1 MVGRILRRLEAPARG
16 LHEAAYVLAALTLA
30 SQGLALLR
38 DRLFASSFGAGETLD
53 LYYAAF
59 RIPDLVFALIAS
71 LVSAYVLIPRI
82 AGASREDAKRLI
94 DETASFLLLVGGVIA
109 GVLAY
114 FAPTLLFLVFPN
126 FEGAAGADGFVLL
139 SRILLLQPIILG
151 LSSIAM
157 SVTQVKRRFFVFA
170 LSPVL
175 YNLGII
181 GGIYL
186 YPHYGLP
193 GIGIGV
199 ALGACAHLALQIPTL
214 IEAKLFPRFR
224 IPSVRLMAGVISD
237 SIPRSL
243 ALGVGSVTV
252 LMLTV
257 LVGRSGEEGG
267 VSIFSLATNLAA
279 VPLALIGAS
288 YATAAFP
295 SLAEKAQKGDS
306 AAFTATLSAALRH
319 LIFWS
324 AAITV
329 LVIVLRAHIVRAI
342 LGAGAFDWDDT
353 RLTAAVL
360 AILITTLIAQGIVL
374 LSSRAFYAARR
385 SWNPLIIQLVGLV
398 ISGASALYFLHLG
411 QTHLEFRFFME
422 ALFRVTEVPGT
433 GILMIALGAAA
444 GQLLTGL
451 LALITLSR
459 VAPGL
464 ARQIL
469 RPLAE
474 GLSAAIIGG
483 ALSYLTLA
491 LLGNIAPLT
500 SLAAVFTQGAIAG
513 MVGLAAAA
521 GILSL
526 LENKEFRDLYHS
538 LKRLSARAL
547 PPQSEF

>member
-1 MVGRILRRLEAPARG
+1 MVGRILRRLEAPVRG

-94 DETASFLLLVGGVIA
+94 DETASFLLIVGGMIA
-109 GVLAY
+109 LVLAY
-114 FAPTLLFLVFPN
+114 FAPTLLFLIFPN
-126 FEGAAGADGFVLL
+126 FANTAAADEFVLL
-139 SRILLLQPIILG
+139 SRILLLQPILLG

-186 YPHYGLP
+186 YPSYGLP

-214 IEAKLFPRFR
+214 IEARLFPSFR
-224 IPSVRLMAGVISD
+224 IPTVALMAGVIKD

-243 ALGVGSVTV
+243 ALGIGSVTV

-257 LVGRSGEEGG
+257 LVGRSGEAGG

-329 LVIVLRAHIVRAI
+329 LAIVLRAHIVRAI

-385 SWNPLIIQLVGLV
+385 SWNPLVIQLVGLGV
-398 ISGASALYFLHLG
+398 SGASALLFLHLA
-411 QTHLEFRFFME
+411 QIHVEFTFFIE
-422 ALFRVTEVPGT
+422 ALFRVTDVPGT
-433 GILMIALGAAA
+433 GILMIALGAAT
-444 GQLLTGL
+444 GQLLMGL
-451 LALITLSR
+451 IALVTLSR

-474 GLSAAIIGG
+474 GLGAAIIGG
-483 ALSYLTLA
+483 ALAYLTLA

-500 SLAAVFTQGAIAG
+500 GLAAVFTQGAIAG

>member
-1 MVGRILRRLEAPARG
+1 MVGRILRRLEAPVRG

-82 AGASREDAKRLI
+82 AGASKEDAKRLI
-94 DETASFLLLVGGVIA
+94 DETASFLLIVGGVIA

-126 FEGAAGADGFVLL
+126 FENAAGADGFVLL

-186 YPHYGLP
+186 YPSYGLP
-193 GIGIGV
+193 GIGVGV

-252 LMLTV
+252 FMLTV
-257 LVGRSGEEGG
+257 LVGRTGEEGG

-385 SWNPLIIQLVGLV
+385 SWNPLVIQLVGLGV
-398 ISGASALYFLHLG
+398 SGACALYFLHLA
-411 QTHLEFRFFME
+411 QTHLGFRFFVE

-444 GQLLTGL
+444 GQLLMGL

-483 ALSYLTLA
+483 ALAYVTLA

-513 MVGLAAAA
+513 MVGLATAA